1 MYNLY
6 DFDKTIYNGDSSI
19 DFFLYSLKRNWSII
33 KYIPKDVIAIIKY
46 KTKKISKKEM
56 KEIFFSFLNE
66 IHDIDIHIENFW
78 HKHRRK
84 IKKWYLLQEH
94 SRDIIIT
101 ASPDFLIKPMGTYL
115 KVKDVIA
122 TKVDKTTGKFTS
134 NNCYGEEKV
143 KRLYEK
149 YSKIKVNEAYSDSLS
164 DIPMLKLAT
173 NQYLVK
179 KDKITK
185 INSK

>member
-1 MYNLY
+1 M
-6 DFDKTIYNGDSSI
+6 
-19 DFFLYSLKRNWSII
+19 
-33 KYIPKDVIAIIKY
+33 
-46 KTKKISKKEM
+46 
-56 KEIFFSFLNE
+56 
-66 IHDIDIHIENFW
+66 IEP
-78 HKHRRK
+78 
-84 IKKWYLLQEH
+84 IGEYL
-94 SRDIIIT
+94 S
-101 ASPDFLIKPMGTYL
+101 
-115 KVKDVIA
+115 VKDVIA
-122 TKVDKTTGKFTS
+122 TKVDKNTGKFTS